1 MSSRRFD
8 SMADVEGAWARFRG
22 RLADVIAGLEGDE
35 CFWFDLEVGIDDE
48 DLPGAAPYVQFQA
61 WGPDLV
67 RGEVVSNAYLDERFR
82 LTEPDQRLLLE
93 LGWTAPTHGRGD
105 EQDSGSANFHLDVET
120 READRLAVMTVRALR
135 EVFGCAHPAF
145 LDADE
150 LLDAYQGIPAVVPVP
165 PAASVPAV
173 AAVAGEEVATGST
186 SDTSELADEPATFPT
201 NHEHLQE
208 LIDKALE
215 AMFERPLTH
224 DRDGDVRIVTGK
236 SVIFVQVVDDRPAVD
251 LYAEVV
257 SDVRDLERAAEEVAI
272 LNGGRSSMRFYVRDD
287 QVVMRFRIYAWPFSP
302 TQLRVALADVRR
314 DLDDIAPALA
324 TRVGGRLFLEQ
335 APVEPEPDRA
345 PVSSLPLR
353 DLHPDPDDAHPAM
366 IGLLELLLDGPVAPG
381 VVATMFNGDA
391 ELLTSQIAR
400 VRSGAQSTGEHP
412 PDTVAALL
420 RKALRLVVEAKAA
433 REAFGRSRSPVRR
446 HSRQLAL
453 LPEPED
459 SPEAGLWSNDHL
471 GETS

>member
-8 SMADVEGAWARFRG
+8 QIGDVEGAWARFRA

-35 CFWFDLEVGIDDE
+35 AFWFDLEVGIDDE

-61 WGPDLV
+61 RGGGLV

-82 LTEPDQRLLLE
+82 LDEADERLLLE
-93 LGWTAPTHGRGD
+93 LGFTAPTRGRGD
-105 EQDSGSANFHLDVET
+105 DQDSGSANFHLDVET

-150 LLDAYQGIPAVVPVP
+150 LLDAYQGIP
-165 PAASVPAV
+165 SVPA
-173 AAVAGEEVATGST
+173 AAPAALSAPVPEAAAEEEAG
-186 SDTSELADEPATFPT
+186 TSELADEPATFPT
-201 NHEHLQE
+201 DHEHLQE
-208 LIDKALE
+208 LIDKALG

-224 DRDGDVRIVTGK
+224 DRDGDVRVVTGK

-272 LNGGRSSMRFYVRDD
+272 LNSGRSSMRFHVRDD

-324 TRVGGRLFLEQ
+324 TRVRGRLFLEE
-335 APVEPEPDRA
+335 APVAEPEPA
-345 PVSSLPLR
+345 PVTLLPLC
-353 DLHPDPDDAHPAM
+353 DVLLDPDDAHPSM
-366 IGLLELLLDGPVAPG
+366 VGLLELLVDGPVTPA
-381 VVATMFNGDA
+381 VVATMFDGDA
-391 ELLTSQIAR
+391 ELLTGQIAR
-400 VRSGAQSTGEHP
+400 LRAGAQFTGEHD
-412 PDTVAALL
+412 PDMVAALL
-420 RKALRLVVEAKAA
+420 RKALRLVVEEKAA
-433 REAFGRSRSPVRR
+433 RDAFGRSRTSTRR
-446 HSRQLAL
+446 PSRQLAL
-453 LPEPED
+453 LPEPD
-459 SPEAGLWSNDHL
+459 GSPAAGLWSDDL

>member
-8 SMADVEGAWARFRG
+8 QIGDVEGAWARFRA
-22 RLADVIAGLEGDE
+22 RLADVIAGLEGDDA
-35 CFWFDLEVGIDDE
+35 FWLEMEVGIDDE

-61 WGPDLV
+61 WGGDLV

-82 LTEPDQRLLLE
+82 LDEDDERHLLE
-93 LGWTAPTHGRGD
+93 LGWSAPTHGRGD
-105 EQDSGSANFHLDVET
+105 EQGSGSANFHLDVEA
-120 READRLAVMTVRALR
+120 READRIAVMAARALR

-150 LLDAYQGIPAVVPVP
+150 LLDAYQGVQPVQQ
-165 PAASVPAV
+165 VPAV
-173 AAVAGEEVATGST
+173 APVPEVAAAA
-186 SDTSELADEPATFPT
+186 DEEEAEASELADEPATFPT
-201 NHEHLQE
+201 DHEHLQK
-208 LIDKALE
+208 LIDQALE

-224 DRDGDVRIVTGK
+224 DRDGDVRVVTGK

-257 SDVRDLERAAEEVAI
+257 SDVRDLERAAEEVAL
-272 LNGGRSSMRFYVRDD
+272 LNGGRSSMRFHVRDD

-324 TRVGGRLFLEQ
+324 TRVRGRLFLEE
-335 APVEPEPDRA
+335 APVAEPEPEPA
-345 PVSSLPLR
+345 PVTLLPLC
-353 DLHPDPDDAHPAM
+353 DVLLDPDDAHPSM
-366 IGLLELLLDGPVAPG
+366 VGLLELLVDGPLTPA
-381 VVATMFNGDA
+381 VVATMFDGDA
-391 ELLTSQIAR
+391 ELLTGQIAR
-400 VRSGAQSTGEHP
+400 LRSGAQLTGEHD
-412 PDTVAALL
+412 PDAVAALL
-420 RKALRLVVEAKAA
+420 RKALRLLVEEKAA
-433 REAFGRSRSPVRR
+433 HDSFGRSRSPARR
-446 HSRQLAL
+446 PSRQLAL

-459 SPEAGLWSNDHL
+459 SPDAGLWSNDHW

>member
-8 SMADVEGAWARFRG
+8 QIGDVEGAWARFRA

-35 CFWFDLEVGIDDE
+35 AFWFDLEVGVDDE

-61 WGPDLV
+61 WAGDV
-67 RGEVVSNAYLDERFR
+67 IRGEVVSNAYLDERFR
-82 LTEPDQRLLLE
+82 LTEDDERLLLE

-150 LLDAYQGIPAVVPVP
+150 LLDAYQGIPAVA
-165 PAASVPAV
+165 PAAPAV
-173 AAVAGEEVATGST
+173 PLPEVAGEEVATGST

-324 TRVGGRLFLEQ
+324 TRVRGRLFLEE
-335 APVEPEPDRA
+335 APVVEPEPA
-345 PVSSLPLR
+345 PVTLLPLC
-353 DLHPDPDDAHPAM
+353 DVLLDPDDAHPSM
-366 IGLLELLLDGPVAPG
+366 VGLLELLVDGPVTPA
-381 VVATMFNGDA
+381 VVATMFDGDA

-400 VRSGAQSTGEHP
+400 LRARSQFTGEHD

-420 RKALRLVVEAKAA
+420 RKALRLVVEEKAA
-433 REAFGRSRSPVRR
+433 HDSFGRSRSPAPRP
-446 HSRQLAL
+446 SRQLAL
-453 LPEPED
+453 LPEPEE
-459 SPEAGLWSNDHL
+459 SPDAGLWSNDHL

>member
-35 CFWFDLEVGIDDE
+35 AFWFELEVGIDDE

-82 LTEPDQRLLLE
+82 LGEADERLLLD

-105 EQDSGSANFHLDVET
+105 EQDTGSANFHLDLET

-145 LDADE
+145 LNADE
-150 LLDAYQGIPAVVPVP
+150 LLDAYQGIPAVLPVP
-165 PAASVPAV
+165 PAASVPTA
-173 AAVAGEEVATGST
+173 AAVADEEVAVREEAGA
-186 SDTSELADEPATFPT
+186 SELADEPATFPA

-215 AMFERPLTH
+215 AVFERPLTH
-224 DRDGDVRIVTGK
+224 DRDVDVRVVTGK

-257 SDVRDLERAAEEVAI
+257 SDARDLERAAEEVAI
-272 LNGGRSSMRFYVRDD
+272 LNGGRTAMRFYVRED

-324 TRVGGRLFLEQ
+324 TRVRGRLFLEE
-335 APVEPEPDRA
+335 APVVEPEPT
-345 PVSSLPLR
+345 PVTLLPLC
-353 DLHPDPDDAHPAM
+353 DVLLDPDDAHPSM
-366 IGLLELLLDGPVAPG
+366 VGLLELLVDGPVTPA
-381 VVATMFNGDA
+381 VVATMFDGDA
-391 ELLTSQIAR
+391 ELLTGQIAR
-400 VRSGAQSTGEHP
+400 LRARSQFTGEHD

-420 RKALRLVVEAKAA
+420 RKALRLVVEETAA
-433 REAFGRSRSPVRR
+433 NDAFGRSRSPARR
-446 HSRQLAL
+446 PSRQLAL

>member
-8 SMADVEGAWARFRG
+8 QIGDVEGAWARFRA

-35 CFWFDLEVGIDDE
+35 AFWFDLEVGIDDE
-48 DLPGAAPYVQFQA
+48 DLPGAAPYVQFMA
-61 WGPDLV
+61 WGDDLV

-82 LTEPDQRLLLE
+82 LTEADEQLLLE

-135 EVFGCAHPAF
+135 EVFGCAHPVF

-165 PAASVPAV
+165 PTAAVPAV
-173 AAVAGEEVATGST
+173 PEVAAGEVAAGATAEN
-186 SDTSELADEPATFPT
+186 SELADEAATFPT

-208 LIDKALE
+208 LIDKALG

-224 DRDGDVRIVTGK
+224 DRDGDVRVVTGK

-257 SDVRDLERAAEEVAI
+257 SDVCDLERAAEEVAI

-314 DLDDIAPALA
+314 DLDDLAPALA
-324 TRVGGRLFLEQ
+324 TRVRGRLFLEE
-335 APVEPEPDRA
+335 APVVEPEPT
-345 PVSSLPLR
+345 PVTLLPLC
-353 DLHPDPDDAHPAM
+353 DVLLDPDDAHPAM
-366 IGLLELLLDGPVAPG
+366 VGLLELLVDGPVAPA
-381 VVATMFNGDA
+381 VVATMFDGDA
-391 ELLTSQIAR
+391 ELLTGQIAR
-400 VRSGAQSTGEHP
+400 LRARSQFTGEHD
-412 PDTVAALL
+412 PDEVAALL
-420 RKALRLVVEAKAA
+420 RKALRLVVEEKAA
-433 REAFGRSRSPVRR
+433 HDSYGRSRSPVPRP
-446 HSRQLAL
+446 SRQLAL

-459 SPEAGLWSNDHL
+459 SPDAGLWSNDHL

>member
-8 SMADVEGAWARFRG
+8 QIGDVEGAWARFRA

-35 CFWFDLEVGIDDE
+35 AFWFDLEVGIDDA
-48 DLPGAAPYVQFQA
+48 DLPGAAPYVQFMA
-61 WGPDLV
+61 WGDDRI

-82 LTEPDQRLLLE
+82 LSEDDERLLLE

-105 EQDSGSANFHLDVET
+105 EHDSGSANFHLDVET

-150 LLDAYQGIPAVVPVP
+150 LLDAYQGIPSIAPVP
-165 PAASVPAV
+165 PPASVPAATV
-173 AAVAGEEVATGST
+173 EEVAAETEAET
-186 SDTSELADEPATFPT
+186 NELADEPATFPT

-208 LIDKALE
+208 LIDKALG

-314 DLDDIAPALA
+314 DLDDVAPALA
-324 TRVGGRLFLEQ
+324 TRVRGRLFLEE
-335 APVEPEPDRA
+335 APVVEPEPA
-345 PVSSLPLR
+345 PVTLLPLC
-353 DLHPDPDDAHPAM
+353 DVLLDPDDAHPAM
-366 IGLLELLLDGPVAPG
+366 VGLLELLIDGPVTPA
-381 VVATMFNGDA
+381 VVATMFDGDA
-391 ELLTSQIAR
+391 EVLTGQIAR
-400 VRSGAQSTGEHP
+400 LRARSQFTGEHD

-420 RKALRLVVEAKAA
+420 RRALRLVVEERAA
-433 REAFGRSRSPVRR
+433 NDSSGRSRSPARR
-446 HSRQLAL
+446 PNRQLAL

-459 SPEAGLWSNDHL
+459 SPDAGLWSNDHL

>member
-82 LTEPDQRLLLE
+82 LTEADERLLLE

-135 EVFGCAHPAF
+135 EVFGCAHPVF

-150 LLDAYQGIPAVVPVP
+150 LLDAYLGVPPVAPVP
-165 PAASVPAV
+165 PTAPAASVPAV
-173 AAVAGEEVATGST
+173 AEDEAETR
-186 SDTSELADEPATFPT
+186 ELADEPATFPE
-201 NHEHLQE
+201 NHEHLHE
-208 LIDKALE
+208 LIDQAL
-215 AMFERPLTH
+215 AVLFERPLQH
-224 DRDGDVRIVTGK
+224 DRDGDVRIVSGK
-236 SVIFVQVVDDRPAVD
+236 SVIYVQVVGDRPAVD

-257 SDVRDLERAAEEVAI
+257 SNVRDLDRAAQEVAI
-272 LNGGRSSMRFYVRDD
+272 LNSGRGSAKFYVRDD

-335 APVEPEPDRA
+335 APVEPEPDQA
-345 PVSSLPLR
+345 PVSSLPLG